1 MKSFT
6 GIIFWSILLICSA
19 CTDENETNNGK
30 RTDCYNGTPL
40 TVLATATGFENISG
54 SEKPSTRASVTD
66 EHLKTEFVD
75 GDSIGIFSIKDGTIV
90 DDINN
95 IPLVYNVS
103 NDSWNPVENSKTLYW
118 YDGASYIAY
127 YPYRKNI
134 TLDVSKDT
142 DEAIASLTR
151 NEKLQPSKDQST
163 KEKHTVSD
171 LLIATGVPTTGNSS
185 GIILNLQFKHQFTLL
200 VLQPQAY
207 IGCFAPENAGFVYH
221 KESRILGTDSAAINV
236 NLNGI
241 TPYQIDS
248 VKFCA
253 IVPSQKNARITG
265 SYVTADG
272 YENTLSFSDIKNLSS
287 DKIKAALSASP
298 AAVSANIKGK
308 LIRGYTW
315 YFVGVVNKSDAT
327 KLNDGDSVTLRCDN
341 MSRDGINATVYY
353 RGPINT
359 DETVLIL
366 SSKIMDSDIARL
378 RTEDV
383 EIVIN
388 ETDGIRINKSAV
400 RVVNGVQGVYVLTG
414 NIVRFKKLDV
424 IYTGDDYVV
433 SKMIKEDTYDKNK
446 VPYLKIYDA
455 VILEGKDLKDGKLI
469 SY

>member
-1 MKSFT
+1 MKKVKVSKKGVRKIVAAVAALLAVVVLCYEIGNFNSSNVKT
-6 GIIFWSILLICSA
+6 QPAAATTYRNSITVKMFAVRDESLINGSSSLTYVPLLQDGERVAGGQAIAAQFGKADSA
-19 CTDENETNNGK
+19 SAYERYENLNNQQNLTELDISKINLQADSYFYEMLDDVRSDKISALEGSAENFSDK
-30 RTDCYNGTPL
+30 MTAKQILING
-40 TVLATATGFENISG
+40 NIDF
-54 SEKPSTRASVTD
+54 SEK
-66 EHLKTEFVD
+66 
-75 GDSIGIFSIKDGTIV
+75 
-90 DDINN
+90 
-95 IPLVYNVS
+95 
-103 NDSWNPVENSKTLYW
+103 
-118 YDGASYIAY
+118 
-127 YPYRKNI
+127 
-134 TLDVSKDT
+134 
-142 DEAIASLTR
+142 IASLKS
-151 NEKLQPSKDQST
+151 EIASLSAKVG
-163 KEKHTVSD
+163 TVD
-171 LLIATGVPTTGNSS
+171 YLKADDTGYYVSS
-185 GIILNLQFKHQFTLL
+185 
-200 VLQPQAY
+200 
-207 IGCFAPENAGFVYH
+207 
-221 KESRILGTDSAAINV
+221 
-236 NLNGI
+236 
-241 TPYQIDS
+241 
-248 VKFCA
+248 
-253 IVPSQKNARITG
+253 
-265 SYVTADG
+265 ADG

-298 AAVSANIKGK
+298 AAMSANIKGK

-433 SKMIKEDTYDKNK
+433 SKMIKEDTYDENK

>member
-40 TVLATATGFENISG
+40 TVRATATGFENVPS

-95 IPLVYNVS
+95 IPLVYNLS
-103 NDSWNPVENSKTLYW
+103 NDSWSPVENSKTLYW

-221 KESRILGTDSAAINV
+221 KESRILGTDSA
-236 NLNGI
+236 
-241 TPYQIDS
+241 
-248 VKFCA
+248 C
-253 IVPSQKNARITG
+253 
-265 SYVTADG
+265 
-272 YENTLSFSDIKNLSS
+272 TL
-287 DKIKAALSASP
+287 
-298 AAVSANIKGK
+298 
-308 LIRGYTW
+308 
-315 YFVGVVNKSDAT
+315 
-327 KLNDGDSVTLRCDN
+327 
-341 MSRDGINATVYY
+341 
-353 RGPINT
+353 
-359 DETVLIL
+359 
-366 SSKIMDSDIARL
+366 
-378 RTEDV
+378 
-383 EIVIN
+383 
-388 ETDGIRINKSAV
+388 
-400 RVVNGVQGVYVLTG
+400 Q
-414 NIVRFKKLDV
+414 
-424 IYTGDDYVV
+424 IYTPHFYV
-433 SKMIKEDTYDKNK
+433 I
-446 VPYLKIYDA
+446 
-455 VILEGKDLKDGKLI
+455 
-469 SY
+469 

>member
-1 MKSFT
+1 MLDDVRSDKISALEGSAENFSDKMT
-6 GIIFWSILLICSA
+6 AKQILI
-19 CTDENETNNGK
+19 NG
-30 RTDCYNGTPL
+30 
-40 TVLATATGFENISG
+40 NIDF
-54 SEKPSTRASVTD
+54 SEK
-66 EHLKTEFVD
+66 
-75 GDSIGIFSIKDGTIV
+75 
-90 DDINN
+90 
-95 IPLVYNVS
+95 
-103 NDSWNPVENSKTLYW
+103 
-118 YDGASYIAY
+118 
-127 YPYRKNI
+127 
-134 TLDVSKDT
+134 
-142 DEAIASLTR
+142 IASLKS
-151 NEKLQPSKDQST
+151 EIASLSAKVG
-163 KEKHTVSD
+163 TVD
-171 LLIATGVPTTGNSS
+171 YLKADDTGYYVSS
-185 GIILNLQFKHQFTLL
+185 
-200 VLQPQAY
+200 
-207 IGCFAPENAGFVYH
+207 
-221 KESRILGTDSAAINV
+221 
-236 NLNGI
+236 
-241 TPYQIDS
+241 
-248 VKFCA
+248 
-253 IVPSQKNARITG
+253 
-265 SYVTADG
+265 ADG

-298 AAVSANIKGK
+298 AAVPANIKGK

-400 RVVNGVQGVYVLTG
+400 RVVDGVQGVYVLTG
-414 NIVRFKKLDV
+414 NIVRFKKLDI

-433 SKMIKEDTYDKNK
+433 SKMIKEDTYDENK

>member
-1 MKSFT
+1 MKKVKVSKK
-6 GIIFWSILLICSA
+6 GVRKIVAAVAALLA
-19 CTDENETNNGK
+19 VVVL
-30 RTDCYNGTPL
+30 CYEIGNFNSSNVKTQPAA
-40 TVLATATGFENISG
+40 ATAYRNSITVKMFAVRDESLINGSSSLTYVPLLQDGERVAGGHSASAYVDLENLKSELERYENLNNQQNLTELDISKINLQADSYFYEMLDDVRSDKISALEG
-54 SEKPSTRASVTD
+54 SAENFSDKMTAKQILINGNIDFSEK
-66 EHLKTEFVD
+66 
-75 GDSIGIFSIKDGTIV
+75 
-90 DDINN
+90 
-95 IPLVYNVS
+95 
-103 NDSWNPVENSKTLYW
+103 
-118 YDGASYIAY
+118 
-127 YPYRKNI
+127 
-134 TLDVSKDT
+134 
-142 DEAIASLTR
+142 IASLKS
-151 NEKLQPSKDQST
+151 EIASLSAKVG
-163 KEKHTVSD
+163 TVD
-171 LLIATGVPTTGNSS
+171 YLKADDTGYYVSS
-185 GIILNLQFKHQFTLL
+185 
-200 VLQPQAY
+200 
-207 IGCFAPENAGFVYH
+207 
-221 KESRILGTDSAAINV
+221 
-236 NLNGI
+236 
-241 TPYQIDS
+241 
-248 VKFCA
+248 
-253 IVPSQKNARITG
+253 
-265 SYVTADG
+265 ADG

-298 AAVSANIKGK
+298 AALSANTKGK

-315 YFVGVVNKSDAT
+315 YFVGIVNKSDAT

-400 RVVNGVQGVYVLTG
+400 RVVDGVQGVYVLTG
-414 NIVRFKKLDV
+414 NIVRFKKLDI

-433 SKMIKEDTYDKNK
+433 SKMIKEDTYDENK

>member
-1 MKSFT
+1 MTAKH
-6 GIIFWSILLICSA
+6 ILI
-19 CTDENETNNGK
+19 NG
-30 RTDCYNGTPL
+30 
-40 TVLATATGFENISG
+40 NIDF
-54 SEKPSTRASVTD
+54 SEK
-66 EHLKTEFVD
+66 
-75 GDSIGIFSIKDGTIV
+75 
-90 DDINN
+90 
-95 IPLVYNVS
+95 
-103 NDSWNPVENSKTLYW
+103 
-118 YDGASYIAY
+118 
-127 YPYRKNI
+127 
-134 TLDVSKDT
+134 
-142 DEAIASLTR
+142 IASLKS
-151 NEKLQPSKDQST
+151 EIASLSAKVG
-163 KEKHTVSD
+163 TVD
-171 LLIATGVPTTGNSS
+171 YLKADDTGYYVSS
-185 GIILNLQFKHQFTLL
+185 
-200 VLQPQAY
+200 
-207 IGCFAPENAGFVYH
+207 
-221 KESRILGTDSAAINV
+221 
-236 NLNGI
+236 
-241 TPYQIDS
+241 
-248 VKFCA
+248 
-253 IVPSQKNARITG
+253 
-265 SYVTADG
+265 ADG

-433 SKMIKEDTYDKNK
+433 SKMIKEDTYDENK

>member
-1 MKSFT
+1 MQDGERVAGGQAIAAQFGKADLASAYVDLENLKSELERYENLNNQQNLTELDISKINLQADSYFYEMLDDVRSDKISALEGSAENFSDKMT
-6 GIIFWSILLICSA
+6 AKQILI
-19 CTDENETNNGK
+19 NG
-30 RTDCYNGTPL
+30 
-40 TVLATATGFENISG
+40 NIDF
-54 SEKPSTRASVTD
+54 SEK
-66 EHLKTEFVD
+66 
-75 GDSIGIFSIKDGTIV
+75 
-90 DDINN
+90 
-95 IPLVYNVS
+95 
-103 NDSWNPVENSKTLYW
+103 
-118 YDGASYIAY
+118 
-127 YPYRKNI
+127 
-134 TLDVSKDT
+134 
-142 DEAIASLTR
+142 IASLKS
-151 NEKLQPSKDQST
+151 EIASLSAKVG
-163 KEKHTVSD
+163 TVD
-171 LLIATGVPTTGNSS
+171 YLKADDTGYYVSS
-185 GIILNLQFKHQFTLL
+185 
-200 VLQPQAY
+200 
-207 IGCFAPENAGFVYH
+207 
-221 KESRILGTDSAAINV
+221 
-236 NLNGI
+236 
-241 TPYQIDS
+241 
-248 VKFCA
+248 
-253 IVPSQKNARITG
+253 
-265 SYVTADG
+265 ADG

-315 YFVGVVNKSDAT
+315 YFVGIVNKSDAT

-433 SKMIKEDTYDKNK
+433 SKMIKEDTYDENK

>member
-1 MKSFT
+1 MKKVKVSKKGVRKIVAAVAALLAVVVLCYEIGNFNSSNVKT
-6 GIIFWSILLICSA
+6 QPAAATTYRNSITVKMFAVRDESLINGSSSLTYVPLLQDGERVAGGQAIAAQFGKADSA
-19 CTDENETNNGK
+19 SAYVDLENLKSELERYENLNNQQNLTELDISKINLQADSYFYEMLDDVRSDKISALEGSAENFSDK
-30 RTDCYNGTPL
+30 MTAKQILING
-40 TVLATATGFENISG
+40 NIDF
-54 SEKPSTRASVTD
+54 SEK
-66 EHLKTEFVD
+66 
-75 GDSIGIFSIKDGTIV
+75 
-90 DDINN
+90 
-95 IPLVYNVS
+95 
-103 NDSWNPVENSKTLYW
+103 
-118 YDGASYIAY
+118 
-127 YPYRKNI
+127 
-134 TLDVSKDT
+134 
-142 DEAIASLTR
+142 IASLKS
-151 NEKLQPSKDQST
+151 EIASLSAKVG
-163 KEKHTVSD
+163 TVD
-171 LLIATGVPTTGNSS
+171 YLKADDTGYYVSS
-185 GIILNLQFKHQFTLL
+185 
-200 VLQPQAY
+200 
-207 IGCFAPENAGFVYH
+207 
-221 KESRILGTDSAAINV
+221 
-236 NLNGI
+236 
-241 TPYQIDS
+241 
-248 VKFCA
+248 
-253 IVPSQKNARITG
+253 
-265 SYVTADG
+265 ADG

-388 ETDGIRINKSAV
+388 ETAV

-433 SKMIKEDTYDKNK
+433 SKMIKEDTYDENK